1 MVLVICAIHECLR
14 LKYSVWYIFIFS
26 IQYLY
31 ICLKT
36 DQFLIQYLSA
46 YLSEEWWVYF
56 ITRSFNRSIC
66 SLFMYNIIVVWF
78 SSVTQEKE
86 FCYDI
91 SWPFFFPPNGIVQRL
106 DRKVS
111 VYTAQQKYISEPFR
125 ICLWE
130 KDCKHT
136 LNSRI
141 SRPAKW
147 RTKHCNYPN

>member
-1 MVLVICAIHECLR
+1 MFDTVLTFL
-14 LKYSVWYIFIFS
+14 FS
-26 IQYLY
+26 IYLY
-31 ICLKT
+31 ICLKS

-46 YLSEEWWVYF
+46 HLSGKSDESISLQGHSIDQYVAF
-56 ITRSFNRSIC
+56 SCITALLFGLVRSHKRKSFAMTFLDHS
-66 SLFMYNIIVVWF
+66 
-78 SSVTQEKE
+78 
-86 FCYDI
+86 
-91 SWPFFFPPNGIVQRL
+91 FFPPNGIVQRL

-141 SRPAKW
+141 SRPAK
-147 RTKHCNYPN
+147 

>member
-1 MVLVICAIHECLR
+1 MIQFYIF
-14 LKYSVWYIFIFS
+14 YSVPI
-26 IQYLY
+26 
-31 ICLKT
+31 
-36 DQFLIQYLSA
+36 YLSEEW
-46 YLSEEWWVYF
+46 SVFNSVPQCPSVWEEWWVYF
-56 ITRSFNRSIC
+56 ITRSFNWSIC
-66 SLFMYNIIVVWF
+66 SLFMYNIIAVWWF